1 MLIYAA
7 LKIGMRKTFPI
18 LLLATTLLGAACG
31 RFTGGDLDHN
41 SDYIRAHNAAAAGD
55 FHVAATFYNK
65 ALLAFPNSGKA
76 HLEFGQLC
84 DEKLGDPIAAI
95 YHYRQFL
102 ELDPNSEHRQMVEGY
117 VDRAKLALAAKL
129 PPTSGADPAE
139 LMRLQM
145 ENNALRTRVT
155 ELERA
160 AAVIPPISNPGAG
173 PTPPAVVASNI
184 PTTPTPSVRTHIV
197 QKGDTLQSL
206 ALRYYGTRSAWEK
219 IFSANRTILPSKDHL
234 KIGQQLAIP

>member
-1 MLIYAA
+1 M
-7 LKIGMRKTFPI
+7 
-18 LLLATTLLGAACG
+18 LGAACG
-31 RFTGGDLDHN
+31 RFSGGDLDHN
-41 SDYIRAHNAAAAGD
+41 SDYLRAHNAAAAGD
-55 FHVAATFYNK
+55 FHVAATYYHK
-65 ALLAFPNSGKA
+65 ALLAFPDSAKA

-145 ENNALRTRVT
+145 ENSTLRARVT

-160 AAVIPPISNPGAG
+160 AAAVPLSSSPAAG
-173 PTPPAVVASNI
+173 PIPPAVVASNI
-184 PTTPTPSVRTHIV
+184 PTPSTPSARYHIV

-219 IFSANRTILPSKDHL
+219 IFAANRPILPSKDHL
-234 KIGQQLAIP
+234 KIGQQLVIP

>member
-1 MLIYAA
+1 MLIYAV
-7 LKIGMRKTFPI
+7 LKICVQKTIPI
-18 LLLATTLLGAACG
+18 LLMAVTLLGAACG

-41 SDYIRAHNAAAAGD
+41 SDYIRAHNASAAGD
-55 FHVAATFYNK
+55 FHVAAAFYNK
-65 ALLAFPNSGKA
+65 ALLAFPDSGKA
-76 HLEFGQLC
+76 HLELGQLC

-129 PPTSGADPAE
+129 PSSSGADPAE

-145 ENNALRTRVT
+145 ENSTLRTRVA

-160 AAVIPPISNPGAG
+160 ATTLPPVSNPSPA
-173 PTPPAVVASNI
+173 PPSAVVASNL
-184 PTTPTPSVRTHIV
+184 PTTPTPSGRTHIV

-219 IFSANRTILPSKDHL
+219 IFAANRTILSSKDHL
-234 KIGQQLAIP
+234 KIGQQLVIP

>member
-1 MLIYAA
+1 V
-7 LKIGMRKTFPI
+7 LKIGVQKTIPV
-18 LLLATTLLGAACG
+18 LLMAVTLLGAACG

-41 SDYIRAHNAAAAGD
+41 TDYIHAHNAAAAGD
-55 FHVAATFYNK
+55 FHVAAAFYNK
-65 ALLAFPNSGKA
+65 ALLAFPDSGKA
-76 HLEFGQLC
+76 HLELGQLC

-117 VDRAKLALAAKL
+117 IDRAKLALAAKL
-129 PPTSGADPAE
+129 PSSNGADPAE

-145 ENNALRTRVT
+145 ENSTLRARVA

-160 AAVIPPISNPGAG
+160 ATTVPPLSNPSPAL
-173 PTPPAVVASNI
+173 PPPAVVASNI

-219 IFSANRTILPSKDHL
+219 IFAANRTILSSKDHL
-234 KIGQQLAIP
+234 KIGQQLVIP

>member
-1 MLIYAA
+1 M
-7 LKIGMRKTFPI
+7 LKIGVRKTIPV
-18 LLLATTLLGAACG
+18 LLMAVTLLGGACG

-41 SDYIRAHNAAAAGD
+41 TDYIHAHNAAAAGD
-55 FHVAATFYNK
+55 FHVAAAFYNK
-65 ALLAFPNSGKA
+65 ALLAFPDSGKA
-76 HLEFGQLC
+76 HLELGQLC

-102 ELDPNSEHRQMVEGY
+102 VLDPNSEHRQMVEGY

-129 PPTSGADPAE
+129 PSSSGADPAE

-145 ENNALRTRVT
+145 ENSTLRTRVA

-160 AAVIPPISNPGAG
+160 ATTLPPVSNPSPA
-173 PTPPAVVASNI
+173 PPSAVVASNL
-184 PTTPTPSVRTHIV
+184 PTTPTPSGRTHIV

-219 IFSANRTILPSKDHL
+219 IFAANRTILSSKDHL
-234 KIGQQLAIP
+234 KIGQQLVIP

>member
-1 MLIYAA
+1 MDVRKLIQAVVGA
-7 LKIGMRKTFPI
+7 GM
-18 LLLATTLLGAACG
+18 LLGAACG
-31 RFTGGDLDHN
+31 RMTGGDLDHN

-55 FHVAATFYNK
+55 FHVAATFYHK
-65 ALLAFPNSGKA
+65 TLLAIPDAAKA

-102 ELDPNSEHRQMVEGY
+102 ELDPNSERRALVEGNI
-117 VDRAKLALAAKL
+117 DRAKLALAAKL
-129 PPTSGADPAE
+129 PAPSAADPAE

-145 ENNALRTRVT
+145 ENTTLRARVV

-160 AAVIPPISNPGAG
+160 VSVATNNATPAPVSEVGVAG
-173 PTPPAVVASNI
+173 NVPPA
-184 PTTPTPSVRTHIV
+184 PPSQRTHVV

-206 ALRYYGTRSAWEK
+206 ALKYYGTRSAWEK
-219 IFSANRTILPSKDHL
+219 IFTANRTLLPSKDHL
-234 KIGQQLAIP
+234 KIGQQLVIP